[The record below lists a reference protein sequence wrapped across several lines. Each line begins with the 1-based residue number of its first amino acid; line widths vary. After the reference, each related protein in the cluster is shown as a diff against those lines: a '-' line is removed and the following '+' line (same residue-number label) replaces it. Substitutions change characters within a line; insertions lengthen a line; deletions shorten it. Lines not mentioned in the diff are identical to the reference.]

1 MRDRI
6 TLLSVV
12 LQTSKTTTDAQPV
25 VSRSSQTAQVSAR
38 GPPRDD
44 HVTCSPVAA
53 TTTKRV
59 GDVTV
64 TSQQVPDNSDET
76 AMVNGDY
83 FE

>member
-1 MRDRI
+1 VIDWR
-6 TLLSVV
+6 TVSVV

-25 VSRSSQTAQVSAR
+25 VSSSSQTAQVSAR

-44 HVTCSPVAA
+44 HVTGSPVAA
-53 TTTKRV
+53 ATTKRV

-64 TSQQVPDNSDET
+64 TSQHVLDNSDEI

-83 FE
+83 FQ